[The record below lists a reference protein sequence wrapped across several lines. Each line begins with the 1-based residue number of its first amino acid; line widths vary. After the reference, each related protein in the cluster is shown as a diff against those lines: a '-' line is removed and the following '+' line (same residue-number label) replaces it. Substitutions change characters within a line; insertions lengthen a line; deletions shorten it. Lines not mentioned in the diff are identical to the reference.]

1 MREKKSNLTSRGRRM
16 LIMALTVTG
25 CVVGVAAAV
34 MISAACRVKGRG
46 AYAPAGK
53 NDAAAVIRESA
64 ADNQQESNIEHSS
77 ESISPQWIFYQS
89 HGGKQC
95 GESVKTYLDT
105 LVNRWTKGKL
115 TDNELAD
122 LMTDYLT
129 KQGTAITTSGIQSKV
144 LCLFSSSKEL
154 PDYTRMLTMGESIYD
169 FIGVYTQGEHDEDGR
184 LICYYWEAGV
194 R

>member
-46 AYAPAGK
+46 AYVPAGK

-77 ESISPQWIFYQS
+77 ESISPQWHFLS
-89 HGGKQC
+89 ESRRETMRGVGKDISGHA
-95 GESVKTYLDT
+95 GEPMD
-105 LVNRWTKGKL
+105 KGK
-115 TDNELAD
+115 TD
-122 LMTDYLT
+122 
-129 KQGTAITTSGIQSKV
+129 
-144 LCLFSSSKEL
+144 
-154 PDYTRMLTMGESIYD
+154 R
-169 FIGVYTQGEHDEDGR
+169 
-184 LICYYWEAGV
+184 
-194 R
+194 